1 MTTPL
6 EAANPRD
13 DAVRERVVGHLWVI
27 ATLFHMTHGG
37 DLLAG
42 ANQVLTL
49 VCALLYV
56 LWPGRNTFACYLVA
70 HAGVWISH
78 APNTGNHEFFAFIAE
93 VVMLITML
101 TSRGEKNGGWF
112 ATVAPILRAQTIVLY
127 FFAVLHKLNT
137 AYLGVDSCG
146 AVMPWNCMA
155 RFASPFGDPDQLF
168 MPLSEWPTWIRH
180 AGIWGSLIVEA
191 SVPILFFMRRTW
203 LAGFV
208 AGFALHFFLAA
219 CFFWHFTPLLWALY
233 LLFAPREVIDAV
245 AAFGSDLTT
254 RARDLL
260 TRIGVPASDRQAL
273 LQVGVLVLLAGV
285 IATHASDMLRFE
297 FARYARG
304 RGVWSFQLGP
314 LRTLVGWLPFLVYS
328 VALLVVAARAALT
341 ARSDSGPLWHFPRP
355 VFSWCVIAIL
365 LLNGFSPYLGLK
377 THHALAMFAN
387 LVTHEGRSNHLFMP
401 QIDLLDH
408 QQDIAQPVEPNRSIF
423 GGVVREGRAAQPMVY
438 RGLLAEV
445 KTRIDRGERNIRVA
459 FRRNGEVTESDRF
472 EKDPR
477 FRADEPS
484 WLAWKFQPWK
494 PVPAVGN
501 EGRCTY

>member
-1 MTTPL
+1 MSTTL
-6 EAANPRD
+6 QAND
-13 DAVRERVVGHLWVI
+13 SLDGDTRERVFGHLWVI
-27 ATLFHMTHGG
+27 ASLFHMTHGG
-37 DLLAG
+37 DLFAG
-42 ANQVLTL
+42 ANQMLTL
-49 VCALLYV
+49 VCAALY
-56 LWPGRNTFACYLVA
+56 LIFPGRNTFACYLVA

-78 APNTGNHEFFAFIAE
+78 APNTGNHEFFAFVAE

-101 TSRGEKNGGWF
+101 MSRGATSGGWF
-112 ATVAPILRAQTIVLY
+112 AAVAPILRAQTIVLY

-137 AYLGVDSCG
+137 AYIGTDSCG

-155 RFASPFGDPDQLF
+155 RFASPFGDPDAIF
-168 MPLSEWPTWIRH
+168 MPLSEWPQWIRH

-191 SVPILFFMRRTW
+191 SVPIFFFFRRAW
-203 LAGFV
+203 LAGFA

-245 AAFGSDLTT
+245 AGLGRDLTV
-254 RARDLL
+254 RVRDGL
-260 TRIGVPASDRQAL
+260 TRIGLPAEDRQRL
-273 LQVGVLVLLAGV
+273 FLGVLLVLLVGV

-304 RGVWSFQLGP
+304 RGVWSFQRGP

-328 VALLVVAARAALT
+328 VVLFVVAARAALT
-341 ARSDSGPLWHFPRP
+341 SRYEPGAFWRFPRP
-355 VFSWCVIAIL
+355 IFSGLVIAL
-365 LLNGFSPYLGLK
+365 LLLSGFAPYLGLK
-377 THHALAMFAN
+377 THHSLAMFAN
-387 LVTHEGRSNHLFMP
+387 LLTHDGSNNHLFMP
-401 QIDLLDH
+401 QVDLLDH
-408 QQDIAQPVEPNRSIF
+408 QRDIAYPVEKYRTIF
-423 GGVVREGRAAQPMVY
+423 GHPLPKGSEAQPMVY

-445 KTRIDRGERNIRVA
+445 RNRMDRGDTPVTVA
-459 FRRNGEVTESDRF
+459 FRRDGEIVQSDRF

-477 FRADEPS
+477 FLADQPS

-494 PVPAVGN
+494 PLPSEGN